1 MKTTKGKTTSVKLRG
16 LGMAPEQLRKKEK
29 TENEHIYDDLKALRN
44 RSSQSEFQNKNLDS
58 N

>member
-16 LGMAPEQLRKKEK
+16 LGMAPEQLRKKEN

-44 RSSQSEFQNKNLDS
+44 GSSIAI
-58 N
+58 